1 MAQVPLENKPLTGHW
16 MVWLHASVE
25 GRQPRMDISQQEQ
38 VISHSFCRPFLPTP
52 PKIARYANI

>member
-1 MAQVPLENKPLTGHW
+1 MAQAPLENKPLTGHR
-16 MVWLHASVE
+16 MVWPHASVE

-38 VISHSFCRPFLPTP
+38 VISHSLCRPLLPTP